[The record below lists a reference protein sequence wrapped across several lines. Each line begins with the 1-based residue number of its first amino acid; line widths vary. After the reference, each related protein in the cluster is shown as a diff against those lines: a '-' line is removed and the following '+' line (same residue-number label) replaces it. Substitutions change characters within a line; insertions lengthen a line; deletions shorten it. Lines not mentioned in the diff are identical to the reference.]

1 MVTFTYW
8 ADPWE
13 PILQVVIILIL
24 LILPSLEG
32 YKLLNT
38 SKPPRGH
45 RDLRNPAKRTDWL
58 KAGSPNAL
66 NAGMPVG
73 GVTKLGFLR
82 NKHATIYLWKLYG
95 KKRGKV
101 NKYAKLN
108 LMCWKYDLVLY
119 SFCMTGLSLVSIKLL
134 ALVSKAL
141 LTWRLLCWRAGLTRT
156 I

>member
-1 MVTFTYW
+1 
-8 ADPWE
+8 
-13 PILQVVIILIL
+13 
-24 LILPSLEG
+24 
-32 YKLLNT
+32 
-38 SKPPRGH
+38 
-45 RDLRNPAKRTDWL
+45 
-58 KAGSPNAL
+58 
-66 NAGMPVG
+66 MPGCRWG

-108 LMCWKYDLVLY
+108 LMCRKYDLVLY

-141 LTWRLLCWRAGLTRT
+141 LTWRLLC
-156 I
+156 